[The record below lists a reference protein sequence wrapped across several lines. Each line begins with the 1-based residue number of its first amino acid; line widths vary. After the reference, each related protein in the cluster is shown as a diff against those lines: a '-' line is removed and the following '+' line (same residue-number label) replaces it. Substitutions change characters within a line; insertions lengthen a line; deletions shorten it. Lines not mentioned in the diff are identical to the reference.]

1 MGVEYATKKK
11 NEDLQAYHAFIQLPF
26 YMIQTLSS
34 GVGVVCIIVILELCH
49 KPHIIVLIIVI
60 LYGLGEGGVHNMR

>member
-1 MGVEYATKKK
+1 
-11 NEDLQAYHAFIQLPF
+11 
-26 YMIQTLSS
+26 MIQTLSS